1 MSFRLVAGMRS
12 LAVLVL
18 LAVFA
23 ATPALAQT
31 RKSHVI
37 SVLESGGAAVG
48 FITNSLA
55 PPGTYEEL
63 RAVPGLDWVFIDM
76 EHGPF
81 DPSQVRNIIAAF
93 RAPDGTFPVTPIF
106 RVPANCSEVDKN
118 QWVFKQVLDGGAF
131 GVLVPHCDD
140 RKDVVNAAMAMR
152 YPPFINDAAPT
163 PRGVRGA
170 GGAPAS
176 WGLSFAQYV
185 QVADLWPLDPQGE
198 LLLVP
203 MVESQNVIN
212 SLNSVLNVPGVGAL
226 FIGPSDLHSDMGYA
240 GQSGV
245 PEVEAQIQ
253 RALAKALAAGIA
265 IGITTSAADAQ
276 LRLDQGFRF
285 ITIGAPSPA
294 ALAVI
299 IASLDR

>member
-1 MSFRLVAGMRS
+1 MLFRLAAA
-12 LAVLVL
+12 LL
-18 LAVFA
+18 LATTFA
-23 ATPALAQT
+23 ASPAMAQQ

-37 SVLESGGAAVG
+37 SVLERGGAAVG

-55 PPGTYEEL
+55 APGTYEQL

-106 RVPANCSEVDKN
+106 RIPANCSEVDKN

-131 GVLVPHCDD
+131 GVLVAHCDD

-152 YPPFINDAAPT
+152 YPPFKNDAAPT

-176 WGLSFAQYV
+176 WGLSFAQYA

-203 MVESQNVIN
+203 MVESRNVID
-212 SLNSVLNVPGVGAL
+212 SLDSVLNVPGVGAL

-240 GQSGV
+240 GQGGV
-245 PEVEAQIQ
+245 PEVEEQIQ
-253 RALAKALAAGIA
+253 RALSKARAAGIA
-265 IGITTSAADAQ
+265 IGITTGAADAQ

-285 ITIGAPSPA
+285 ITVGAASPA

-299 IASLDR
+299 LSGLRR

>member
-1 MSFRLVAGMRS
+1 MRL

-18 LAVFA
+18 LAGVLA
-23 ATPALAQT
+23 APAEAQP
-31 RKSHVI
+31 RKSHAI
-37 SVLESGGAAVG
+37 DVLARNGAAVG

-55 PPGTYEEL
+55 APGTYEAL
-63 RAVPGLDWVFIDM
+63 REVPGLDWVFIDM

-81 DPSQVRNIIAAF
+81 DPSKVRDIVAAF
-93 RAPDGTFPVTPIF
+93 RRADGSFPVTPMF
-106 RVPANCSEVDKN
+106 RIPANCSEVDKN

-131 GVLVPHCDD
+131 GVIVPHCDEH
-140 RKDVVNAAMAMR
+140 KDVEAGAQAMR
-152 YPPFINDAAPT
+152 YPPFVNDPAPK

-176 WGLSFAQYV
+176 WGLTFAQYV
-185 QVADLWPLDPQGE
+185 QVADLWPLDPRGE
-198 LLLVP
+198 LLYVP
-203 MVESQNVIN
+203 MVESKSVIQK
-212 SLNSVLNVPGVGAL
+212 LHSVLQVPGIGAL

-245 PEVEAQIQ
+245 PEVEEQIQ
-253 RALAKALAAGIA
+253 RALAQALRAGVA

-276 LRLDQGFRF
+276 QRLDQGFRF
-285 ITIGAPSPA
+285 ITIGAASPA

-299 IASLDR
+299 IAGLRR